1 MMQDL
6 ILFGLSA
13 NTRLAFPS
21 MFDAWGMPDS
31 CLNNQFR
38 AVGRAFN

>member
-1 MMQDL
+1 MQDL

-13 NTRLAFPS
+13 NTELAFS
-21 MFDAWGMPDS
+21 ISADQGMPDS